1 MNRSPST
8 AVAVALLLAACD
20 PTSPAAVASIE
31 ITPSTATVAPGDT
44 LRFRAETRNAQGVQ
58 ITGFVVNWRSSN
70 TLVASIDLLG
80 GLATA
85 VGPGPATITA
95 AVGDVTGM
103 ALLTV
108 QQ

>member
-1 MNRSPST
+1 MNLSSC
-8 AVAVALLLAACD
+8 AALAVALLLAACD

-31 ITPSTATVAPGDT
+31 IAPSTATIAPGDT
-44 LRFRAETRNAQGVQ
+44 LRFRAVTRNAQGAQV
-58 ITGFVVNWRSSN
+58 TGFVVNWRSSN